1 MSLFN
6 NSKDKDTKAKRYG
19 EPCEGKINPQTN
31 ELPQTPYKPETEV
44 NPEATGAPKADTRDG
59 RLTKITIES
68 PDGTTKVIEAHGV
81 AMTCL
86 RDLGDKYEGAVAV
99 FGMLSPKEM
108 IELWMQAKH
117 KLVPELEETAIKN
130 AAEKY
135 SIKDL
140 MGALKSVLE
149 DM

>member
-6 NSKDKDTKAKRYG
+6 NSKDKTLKAKMYG
-19 EPCEGKINPQTN
+19 EPCECAINPDAATS
-31 ELPQTPYKPETEV
+31 
-44 NPEATGAPKADTRDG
+44 EAKDG

-68 PDGTTKVIEAHGV
+68 PDGSVKVLEVHGV
-81 AMTCL
+81 AMTTL
-86 RDLGDKYEGAVAV
+86 KDLGDKYEGSVAV
-99 FGMLSPKEM
+99 FGMLSPKEV
-108 IELWMQAKH
+108 IELWLQAKH
-117 KLVPELEETAIKN
+117 KLVPELEETAVKN

-140 MGALKSVLE
+140 MGALKGILE

>member
-1 MSLFN
+1 MSIF
-6 NSKDKDTKAKRYG
+6 NSKDKNTCGKSCQG
-19 EPCEGKINPQTN
+19 EINARTTDI
-31 ELPQTPYKPETEV
+31 PQTPYGEE
-44 NPEATGAPKADTRDG
+44 APKADTRDG

-68 PDGTTKVIEAHGV
+68 PDGTTKVLEVHGV
-81 AMTCL
+81 AMTCI
-86 RDLGDKYEGAVAV
+86 RDLGNKYEGAVAV

-130 AAEKY
+130 AADKY

>member
-6 NSKDKDTKAKRYG
+6 NSKDKDTKAKVCS
-19 EPCEGKINPQTN
+19 EPCEGCPNTRTS
-31 ELPQTPYKPETEV
+31 ELPQIPYGEE
-44 NPEATGAPKADTRDG
+44 APKVDTRDG

-68 PDGTTKVIEAHGV
+68 PNGDIQVLEVHGV
-81 AMTCL
+81 AMTTIK
-86 RDLGDKYEGAVAV
+86 DLGDKYEGAVAV
-99 FGMLSPKEM
+99 FGTLSPKEM
-108 IELWMQAKH
+108 IELWMQTKH

-130 AAEKY
+130 AADKY

>member
-1 MSLFN
+1 MSIFS
-6 NSKDKDTKAKRYG
+6 SKDKDLKAKIYG
-19 EPCEGKINPQTN
+19 EPCEGTINPDA
-31 ELPQTPYKPETEV
+31 V
-44 NPEATGAPKADTRDG
+44 KADTRDD

-86 RDLGDKYEGAVAV
+86 RDLGNKYEGAVAV

-117 KLVPELEETAIKN
+117 KLVPELEETAIRN
-130 AAEKY
+130 AADKY